1 MPLARTKSSGEKV
14 AEFGIEGG
22 QADGILLTQQEIAQ
36 SRGQRLCIFEFRVI
50 LRAVFHGLTAIKHK
64 PASQIRF
71 ILKTL
76 DVVPV
81 TSSEQ
86 LPVQELGV
94 ITNGIGA
101 ILRKLNGKTM
111 EWTPVQSAVHTF
123 NDRPC
128 SQFKVFDFHQ
138 GCWIEGMLRHGFGD
152 H

>member
-36 SRGQRLCIFEFRVI
+36 SRRQHLCKIEFGVT
-50 LRAVFHGLTAIKHK
+50 LRAVFHGLAAIEHK
-64 PASQIRF
+64 PAPQIRF
-71 ILKTL
+71 VLETF

-101 ILRKLNGKTM
+101 IFRKLNGKAM

-138 GCWIEGMLRHGFGD
+138 GCWIEGMLRHGFVD